1 MRRKLGALCLVA
13 LLLAVGAAQAEDTA
27 LFGVLN
33 SVGLNIRRQPSS
45 ASASVGQY
53 PMGTWLAITGNSGSW
68 YAVTAPDGTTG
79 YIGMPQVW
87 LPEITMANVG
97 VVANL
102 KNNAYV
108 NLRESPHVQ
117 AAVLGT
123 YHNGV
128 PCLLLSHAN
137 GWYHVRVEGL
147 EGYLREEYLR
157 AAVMPWAEEAA
168 TVITQGGTMAEL
180 KEGPGEGYAT
190 LGQIA
195 NGQYVIPLLRGVG
208 WWYVSVEG
216 LRGFMSESCLREG
229 ILTYTEINEAGWK
242 TLSGAVAVVNNP
254 TSTQLLNLRE
264 SPSRL
269 SSVIR
274 QYASGARLTL
284 LNQGLEWCRVMNDQ
298 GEIGYMMTEYLR
310 LEGVPDTPTM
320 TVSHPDGTF
329 VNLRSAPS
337 TVLGAVQAQ
346 VPHGEKVTVLIPG
359 SDWVMVRYGDL
370 DGYMMAWFLTE

>member
-1 MRRKLGALCLVA
+1 MRRKLGALCLTV
-13 LLLAVGAAQAEDTA
+13 LLLAAGAARAEETV

-33 SVGLNIRRQPSS
+33 GSGLSLRREPSS
-45 ASASVGQY
+45 NSASVGQY
-53 PMGTWLAITGNSGSW
+53 PTGTWLSITGDTGGW
-68 YAVTAPDGTTG
+68 YAVTAPDGTRG

-87 LPEITMANVG
+87 LPEIVMANVG

-102 KNNAYV
+102 KDSAYV
-108 NLRESPHVQ
+108 NLRESPHYQ

-137 GWYHVRVEGL
+137 GWYHVRVEGQ

-168 TVITQGGTMAEL
+168 TVITQGGAMAEL
-180 KEGPGEGYAT
+180 RAGPGEYYAS
-190 LGQIA
+190 LGQYPS
-195 NGQYVIPLLRGVG
+195 GQYVIPLLRGVG

-216 LRGFMSESCLREG
+216 LRGFMPESCLREG
-229 ILTYTEINEAGWK
+229 VLTYTEITEAGWK
-242 TLSGAVAVVNNP
+242 ALSGAVAVVNNP

-264 SPSRL
+264 TPSRL
-269 SSVIR
+269 SNVLR

-284 LNQGLEWCRVMNDQ
+284 LNQGLEWCRVMNER
-298 GEIGYMMTEYLR
+298 GEIGYMMTEYLK
-310 LEGVPDTPTM
+310 LEGVPETPMM
-320 TVSHPDGTF
+320 TVSHPDKTF

-337 TVLGAVQAQ
+337 TVLGAVLKQ
-346 VPHGEKVTVLIPG
+346 VPHGERVTVLIPG
-359 SDWVMVRYGDL
+359 SDWVKVRYGEL
-370 DGYMMAWFLTE
+370 EGYMMAWFLTE